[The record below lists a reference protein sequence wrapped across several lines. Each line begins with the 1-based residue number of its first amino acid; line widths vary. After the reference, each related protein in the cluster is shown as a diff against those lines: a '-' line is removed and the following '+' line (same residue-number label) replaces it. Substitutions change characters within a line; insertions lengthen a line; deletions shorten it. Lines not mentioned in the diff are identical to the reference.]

1 MNDFQIESGESG
13 ALAEACLAYL
23 ISDPEELGR
32 FMTHAGLDSDALRQA
47 VGSKSFALGM
57 FDYFAQNESALLA
70 MCANSGISAERFMRA
85 WHRLNPDY

>member
-1 MNDFQIESGESG
+1 MNEYQIESGETE
-13 ALAEACLAYL
+13 ALAEACLGYL

-32 FMTHAGLDSDALRQA
+32 FMTHAGLDGDALRQA
-47 VGSKSFALGM
+47 VGSKSLALGM

-70 MCANSGISAERFMRA
+70 MCANSGVTAERFMRT